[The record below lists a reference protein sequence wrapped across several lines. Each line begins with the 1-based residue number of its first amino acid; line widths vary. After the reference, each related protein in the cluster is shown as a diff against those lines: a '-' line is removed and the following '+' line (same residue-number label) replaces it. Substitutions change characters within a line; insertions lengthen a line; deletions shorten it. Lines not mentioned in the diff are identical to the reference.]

1 MIQLSKKILV
11 AEDDRGLSYS
21 LDTWLTLEGFEV
33 ITVYN
38 GDEALNAI
46 KRNHYDLVITD
57 IAMPR
62 LNGVEL
68 ISEIRKIKPDLP
80 ILVVSGKLTPELQF
94 TLGSLKVQKIL
105 HKPIR
110 PEQFRQTI
118 QELFPGI
125 SSL

>member
-46 KRNHYDLVITD
+46 KRNHYDLLITD

-62 LNGVEL
+62 VNGVEL
-68 ISEIRKIKPDLP
+68 ITEIRKINPDLP

-94 TLGSLKVQKIL
+94 TLESLKIQKIL

-125 SSL
+125 NSL